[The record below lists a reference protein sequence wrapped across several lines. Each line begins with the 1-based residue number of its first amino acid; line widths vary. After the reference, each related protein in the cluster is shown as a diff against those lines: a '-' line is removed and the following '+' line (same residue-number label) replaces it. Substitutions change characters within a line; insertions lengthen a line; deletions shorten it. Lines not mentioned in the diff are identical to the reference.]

1 MIRSWTPSHF
11 LLGSLCFLLAGVCLL
26 AAPQGEEETPAE
38 TPAEPSQD
46 QAAGSVIVYVR
57 AEHRDPFRSLLEQR
71 QKDDGPRPPGPAGML
86 IEEIDLVG
94 ILAGPKGAMILIVGS
109 DGLGYSL
116 TEGAELY
123 DGWVL
128 RIDRQLN
135 MVVFRQNANDPTRI
149 KPYRDIERRID
160 TAS

>member
-1 MIRSWTPSHF
+1 MIPSSRRF
-11 LLGSLCFLLAGVCLL
+11 LLCALFLCLGASVLLVYAQEQ
-26 AAPQGEEETPAE
+26 AEAPATPPE
-38 TPAEPSQD
+38 QD
-46 QAAGSVIVYVR
+46 PTAGSAVVYQR
-57 AEHRDPFRSLLEQR
+57 GDYRDPFRSLLEQR
-71 QKDDGPRPPGPAGML
+71 RKEEGPRPPGPAGML

-94 ILAGPKGAMILIVGS
+94 ILSGPKGAMILIVGS

-128 RIDRQLN
+128 RIDRESN
-135 MVVFRQNANDPTRI
+135 AVVFRQNVSDPTRI

>member
-1 MIRSWTPSHF
+1 MTPSSRRI
-11 LLGSLCFLLAGVCLL
+11 LLCTLCLWLAGSALPAL
-26 AAPQGEEETPAE
+26 AQEPAE
-38 TPAEPSQD
+38 APATPPSGD
-46 QAAGSVIVYVR
+46 ATAGSMVVYDR
-57 AEHRDPFRSLLEQR
+57 GEYRDPFRSLLEQR
-71 QKDDGPRPPGPAGML
+71 QKDEGPRPAGPAGML

-94 ILAGPKGAMILIVGS
+94 IMSGPKGAMILIVGS

-128 RIDRQLN
+128 RIDRDSN
-135 MVVFRQNANDPTRI
+135 AVVFRQNVSDPTRI